1 MREINPGQIV
11 EKIERTIGL
20 GLRQEHRDDP
30 KGGIVALANNGG
42 LPFILL
48 GVAKPVRSDEHNR
61 GLGGADGLFQRP
73 NPRQPRR
80 QIAAIEE

>member
-30 KGGIVALANNGG
+30 KGSIVALANNGG

-48 GVAKPVRSDEHNR
+48 GVAEPVRSNQHDGRLGRAVR
-61 GLGGADGLFQRP
+61 GFQRR
-73 NPRQPRR
+73 NPGQTD
-80 QIAAIEE
+80 A